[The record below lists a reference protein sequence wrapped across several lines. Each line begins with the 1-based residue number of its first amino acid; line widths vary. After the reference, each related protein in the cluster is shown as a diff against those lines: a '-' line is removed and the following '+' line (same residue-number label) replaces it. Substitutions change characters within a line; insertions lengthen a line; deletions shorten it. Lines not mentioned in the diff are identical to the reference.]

1 MYNIVG
7 NIIEI
12 NNKKIG
18 IGFEPYIVAEM
29 SGNHNGKIENALRLI
44 KKAKEAGADAIK
56 LQTYKANTITINH
69 NSPEFLIEGGLWDGR
84 NLYDLYEEAHTPW
97 DWHKELFEYAKE
109 IDITIFSSPFDET
122 AIDLLEELNTPAY
135 KIASPEIVDL
145 NLIKKAASTGKPIIF
160 STGMAS
166 KEEIKDALEAILS
179 ENNKQIIVL
188 HCTSAYPTPLDET
201 NLSTLVDIQNSYKVL
216 TGLSDH
222 TLGTKISSYACLLGA
237 CFIEKHFT
245 LDRNNGGVDSTFSI
259 EPEELKK
266 LVKECK
272 EIKNIMGY
280 PNFNI
285 TKSELAAYKARRSIY
300 VVKNIKKGEFFTK
313 NNIRSIRPGNGIKPK
328 YIDKILGL
336 KASKDIKFGEPLST
350 DMINNFS

>member
-1 MYNIVG
+1 MYNLG
-7 NIIEI
+7 EKIIEI
-12 NNKKIG
+12 NKKKIG
-18 IGFEPYIVAEM
+18 NGCEPYIVAEM
-29 SGNHNGKIENALRLI
+29 SGNHNGKIENAFRLI
-44 KKAKEAGADAIK
+44 KKAKESGADAIK
-56 LQTYKANTITINH
+56 LQTYKASTITINH
-69 NSPEFLIEGGLWDGR
+69 DGPEFLIEGGLWDGR

-97 DWHKELFEYAKE
+97 EWHKDLFQYARE
-109 IDITIFSSPFDET
+109 IDITIFSSPFDST

-135 KIASPEIVDL
+135 KIASPEIVDI

-166 KEEIKDALEAILS
+166 KEEIKDAIEAILS
-179 ENNKQIIVL
+179 QNNKKIIVL
-188 HCTSAYPTPLDET
+188 HCTSAYPTPLNET
-201 NLSTLVDIQNSYKVL
+201 NLSTLVDIQNRYNVL

-222 TLGTKISSYACLLGA
+222 SLGTKISGYACLLGA

-245 LDRNNGGVDSTFSI
+245 LNRNNGGVDSEFSI
-259 EPEELKK
+259 EPDELKK

-272 EIKNIMGY
+272 EIKNIMGN
-280 PNFNI
+280 PTFKI

-300 VVKNIKKGEFFTK
+300 VVKNIKKGELFTK
-313 NNIRSIRPGNGIKPK
+313 DNIKSIRPGNGIKPK

-336 KASKDIKFGEPLST
+336 KASKDIKFGEPLSI